1 VIRWLKSA
9 PLGLL
14 ALAAPAVPQ
23 APTPSPPPL
32 IDPATAITAPIALM
46 LDLGSGRQLFAR
58 GERRRFL
65 PASLTKIM
73 TAWVAFELIEAGRL
87 HPRQRFTVSD
97 GAFAK
102 WHRVGSTMFLG
113 RGQQVTVDELVEGI
127 MTVSANDGCIVLA
140 EGASGSVEGFVAL
153 MNAEARRLGMTD
165 SHFGTPNGWPDE
177 GATYTSARDL
187 AILTRAM
194 LTQHPA
200 LYRRYVGRTG
210 MIYNGITQTNHVPLL
225 GEMAG
230 VDGVKTGFTNESGF
244 GFVGSAARG
253 GRRLVMV
260 VAGYDRPRLRTSESR
275 EFLDWGFGAWKAHRL
290 FGGDVTVG
298 EARVQG
304 GSARSVALTSPLATY
319 VTVPRGSSVRY
330 RLALRYQGPVRAP
343 IRAGDRI
350 GELVIKVEGQS
361 PSAIPLV
368 AAHNVS
374 AAGPIA
380 RLRNG
385 MLGAVGL

>member
-368 AAHNVS
+368 AAHNV
-374 AAGPIA
+374 AAAEPIA